1 MTNIIL
7 VTSGKGGAGKST
19 VSVALGRSFAAIG
32 RKTVIVELDVGLRG
46 LDLMLGVEDRAIY
59 DLGDLLASRCSI
71 NDAVIPVDR
80 EGNLA
85 VIVAPSSLT
94 DVIDYDDVALL
105 CKGLTD
111 YFDHVIIDAPAG
123 IGVSVLLAPK
133 VADMVLVVATPD
145 SVCVRDGG
153 RLAALLSEH
162 GAPNIR
168 LVINKINV
176 KQIKAQEIK
185 DMDQV
190 IDGVGAQLI
199 GTVPLDGE
207 LASGRLDG
215 DLKGKSRVCGQIFEN
230 IAYRILGEDVELL
243 IQ

>member
-7 VTSGKGGAGKST
+7 VTSGKGGVGKST
-19 VSVALGRSFAAIG
+19 VSAALGMAFASMG

-46 LDLMLGVEDRAIY
+46 LDLMLRVEDRAIY
-59 DLGDLLASRCSI
+59 DLGDLLTSRCSI
-71 NDAVIPVDR
+71 NDAVIPVDQQ
-80 EGNLA
+80 ENLA

-105 CKGLTD
+105 CRGLTD

-133 VADMVLVVATPD
+133 VADLVLTVTTPD
-145 SVCVRDGG
+145 PVCVRDGG
-153 RLAALLSEH
+153 RLVALLSEH
-162 GAPNIR
+162 GVTNIR

-176 KQIKAQEIK
+176 KRIKAQEIK

-199 GTVPLDGE
+199 GTVPLDEE
-207 LASGRLDG
+207 LASGCLIG
-215 DLKGKSRVCGQIFEN
+215 KLEGKSGQVFEN